1 MRFSQLRLKT
11 CKECGCGRWPQ
22 PHLFVFLGL
31 ENKIIF
37 LLGQKMV
44 LGVRAKRGLGGKSS
58 RILHL
63 ICLDF
68 KSLETFEV

>member
-37 LLGQKMV
+37 LLGQKMRCKV
-44 LGVRAKRGLGGKSS
+44 FGLNEDWGEKVAGF
-58 RILHL
+58 
-63 ICLDF
+63 C
-68 KSLETFEV
+68 T